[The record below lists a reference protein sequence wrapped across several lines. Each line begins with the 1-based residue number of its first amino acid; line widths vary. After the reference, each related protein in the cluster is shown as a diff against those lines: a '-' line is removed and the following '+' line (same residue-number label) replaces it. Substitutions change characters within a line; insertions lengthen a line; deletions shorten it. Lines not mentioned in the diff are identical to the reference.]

1 MSPRPKERSR
11 FEVRRVA
18 GDEVSSGGRGVTWQ
32 ERAAR
37 RGAPDR
43 TMRRFGHGVGSEP
56 RAGARERSW
65 RVRWGK
71 DKVRDLKLWHMENG
85 ADLSE

>member
-1 MSPRPKERSR
+1 MKCLLAAGASPGRS
-11 FEVRRVA
+11 EQL
-18 GDEVSSGGRGVTWQ
+18 GGAHLTGRL
-32 ERAAR
+32 
-37 RGAPDR
+37 
-43 TMRRFGHGVGSEP
+43 RRFGHGVGSEP
-56 RAGARERSW
+56 RAGARERCW